1 MLKEE
6 TARIVT
12 EALPN
17 PESISEICEKHNL
30 TSSALYKWRDEFIS
44 AGTAV
49 MEQDK
54 STYE

>member
-6 TARIVT
+6 TAIIVT

-49 MEQDK
+49 MEQGK